1 MTHIRN
7 RKHGANRYLSAALLA
22 AAAVP
27 ALSSA
32 AMAQEKADKKL
43 EGVTVTAEE
52 NTYKADVVS
61 SPKQTQ
67 ALIDTPKTV
76 QVIKKEVIQEQQA
89 TTLVEALRNTPGIT
103 LQMGENGNTSSG
115 DTFQMRGFD
124 MSSSL
129 LVDGLRDRGVATRD
143 TFNIE
148 QIEVVKGAG
157 GADTGRGA
165 SSGYINVS
173 TKQASLDDAAS
184 ASATA
189 YTQGGYR
196 ATADVNKA
204 IGETSALRLN
214 VLSQDIDTAGRDHV
228 KRSGYGVAAAYGIG
242 LETKTRFHLSGQYLN
257 NDNVPDGGIS
267 SIGWEGFYNATA
279 EVRAAGKVRSENFY
293 GSVSDFENQE
303 QGSVTA
309 KFEHDFAA
317 GIYFTNVSRW
327 SNTSLERVLTGVN
340 GITATTV
347 SNPAT
352 WTLARSRQR
361 VNQKAETFNNVSNFV
376 TSFETGALTHD
387 LVFGFE
393 YSDETTNTGSF
404 TTVGTT
410 TLANLYNPNP
420 NDTMASLILT
430 NTLNTSTGAFPGQ
443 LNTAWTISDT
453 QVASIYAFDTISF
466 GEKWIVNLG
475 FRSDSYR
482 LEYTNYDYLGNRLP
496 QVGTTAPTATT
507 PRVLS
512 LKAAK
517 SINAYKAGLV
527 YKPTPNGSIYVSYAT
542 SVTPPGSAG
551 TLSNTAINI
560 NNANVDPSET
570 KNLEAG
576 VKWDLFEGRL
586 GLTGAYYKTNL
597 TNAIVA
603 DTNLDGYA
611 ENLGDREI
619 KGFEIGLN
627 GQITDKW
634 NITAGIQTMDDKQKE
649 GGTVGSTSRWSPEL
663 SGSFW
668 STYALSDKIKL
679 GGGARY
685 MGEQKRDLTVGET
698 PATSNMAK
706 IPEYWV
712 VDAYGSYQLT
722 AKAALQLNVY
732 NLADEDYIG
741 QLNNGGARL
750 IPGAPRSASL
760 TLNYRF

>member
-32 AMAQEKADKKL
+32 AIAQEKTDKKL
-43 EGVTVTAEE
+43 DGVTVTAEE
-52 NTYKADVVS
+52 NAYKADVVS

-67 ALIDTPKTV
+67 ALVDTPKTV

-89 TTLVEALRNTPGIT
+89 TTLMEALRNTPGIT
-103 LQMGENGNTSSG
+103 MQMGENGNTSSG

-124 MSSSL
+124 MSGSL

-157 GADTGRGA
+157 GADSGRGS

-189 YTQGGYR
+189 YSQGGYR

-214 VLSQDIDTAGRDHV
+214 VLSQDIDTAGRDFV

-257 NDNVPDGGIS
+257 NDNTPDGGIS
-267 SIGWEGFYNATA
+267 SIGWPGFYNATA
-279 EVRAAGKVRSENFY
+279 EVRNAPKVRVENYY
-293 GSVSDFENQE
+293 GSVNDYEKQE

-309 KFEHDFAA
+309 KFEHDFDA
-317 GIYFTNVSRW
+317 GIYFTNVARW

-347 SNPAT
+347 SNPST

-361 VNQKAETFNNVSNFV
+361 VGQKAETFNNVSNFV
-376 TSFETGALTHD
+376 TSFTTGSVTHD

-393 YSDETTNTGSF
+393 YSDETTNVGTYG
-404 TTVGTT
+404 TVGTT
-410 TLANLYNPNP
+410 PNANLYNPNA
-420 NDTMASLILT
+420 NDVMAPLNLIGT
-430 NTLNTSTGAFPGQ
+430 ATG
-443 LNTAWTISDT
+443 TAWTISDS
-453 QVASIYAFDTISF
+453 QVASIYAFDTLTF
-466 GEKWIVNLG
+466 NEKWIVNLG

-482 LEYTNYDYLGNRLP
+482 IEYSTHTST
-496 QVGTTAPTATT
+496 GTKTAD
-507 PRVLS
+507 
-512 LKAAK
+512 LKAAR
-517 SINAYKAGLV
+517 SISAYKAGLV
-527 YKPTPNGSIYVSYAT
+527 YKPTPNGSVYVSYAT
-542 SVTPPGSAG
+542 SLTPPGNAG
-551 TLSNTAINI
+551 TLSSTAVNI

-570 KNLEAG
+570 KNLEVGA
-576 VKWDLFEGRL
+576 KWDLFAGRL
-586 GLTGAYYKTNL
+586 GLTGAWYKTNL
-597 TNAIVA
+597 TNQLVQ
-603 DTNLDGYA
+603 DTDGDGFA
-611 ENLGDREI
+611 ENYGDREI
-619 KGFEIGLN
+619 KGFEFGLN

-634 NITAGIQTMDDKQKE
+634 NITGGIQTMDDKQKE
-649 GGTVGSTSRWSPEL
+649 GGTVGATTRWSPEV

-668 STYALSDKIKL
+668 STYAFSDKIKL

-698 PATSNMAK
+698 PATTNMAK

-732 NLADEDYIG
+732 NIADEEYISV
-741 QLNNGGARL
+741 LNNGGARL
-750 IPGAPRSASL
+750 IAGAPRTASL
-760 TLNYRF
+760 TLNYKF